1 MIGLTPYLLK
11 GAHTLRNARKTG
23 SERAGFFA
31 HCIPLSLLI
40 SYLLIYLTRL
50 QGNCN
55 LIRFKNDPFIFI
67 LHCIPTGKQR
77 GSIHMDLSQMNV
89 ELFRF
94 INDFGKEHSYLN
106 STFIFIAEYMV
117 YILALLTVVF
127 WFTRKQTHRIMVISA
142 VASFMLAEI
151 LGKIA
156 GLLHSNN
163 QPFDMGRRSLSCG
176 CCRRG
181 ADWRCF
187 GRYCRLYDTSCVFHK
202 EAVIGL

>member
-1 MIGLTPYLLK
+1 
-11 GAHTLRNARKTG
+11 
-23 SERAGFFA
+23 
-31 HCIPLSLLI
+31 
-40 SYLLIYLTRL
+40 
-50 QGNCN
+50 
-55 LIRFKNDPFIFI
+55 
-67 LHCIPTGKQR
+67 
-77 GSIHMDLSQMNV
+77 MDLSQMNV

-163 QPFDMGRRSLSCG
+163 QPFAELPHVHQLIEKTVDNSFPSDHTILFFAFCTTFGLFQKRWSFLWILLVLLVGLSRIRVG
-176 CCRRG
+176 VHYPADVAAG
-181 ADWRCF
+181 ALI
-187 GRYCRLYDTSCVFHK
+187 GVVS
-202 EAVIGL
+202 AVIAAYTIPRVSFIKKRLSVYEKGVQ